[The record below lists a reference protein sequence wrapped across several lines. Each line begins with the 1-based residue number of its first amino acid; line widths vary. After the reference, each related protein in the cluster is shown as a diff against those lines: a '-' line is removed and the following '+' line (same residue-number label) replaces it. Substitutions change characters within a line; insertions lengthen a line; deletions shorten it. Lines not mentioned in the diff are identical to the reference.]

1 MAPTRSEAGTATPI
15 HEENIQGDMKMLRSK
30 GLIQQLVKAAAALL
44 LVLAAAQ
51 PALAGGKLNVVAATS
66 DMAALASEV
75 GGDRVNVIAIAR
87 GYQDP
92 HFVEA
97 KPSFLLNLRRADLLV
112 TVGLQLEIGWLP
124 PLITQSGNPKIQ
136 PSGPG
141 YFDASQFAEILEIP
155 TAQVSRAMGDVH
167 PLGNPHYWLDPQ
179 NGLRVAGGLAQ
190 KFAQMSPGDAGYFNQ
205 RLESFRGRLTAA
217 EQRWDAQMKPYR
229 GRKIITYHQS
239 WPNFV
244 KRFGLQVA
252 DYVEPRPGIPPSPA
266 HVVELISLMKR
277 QNVKLILVEPYFDLK
292 TPQSVARETGG
303 QVVVLMPSVGGN
315 NETGDYIKLFDY
327 DVNQVVK
334 AFQQTH

>member
-1 MAPTRSEAGTATPI
+1 MAAT
-15 HEENIQGDMKMLRSK
+15 
-30 GLIQQLVKAAAALL
+30 LL
-44 LVLAAAQ
+44 LVLATSQPVLAA
-51 PALAGGKLNVVAATS
+51 GKVNVVTATM
-66 DMAALASEV
+66 DLAALANEV
-75 GGDRVNVIAIAR
+75 GGDRVNVISIAR

-97 KPSFLLNLRRADLLV
+97 KPSFLLNLRKADLLV
-112 TVGLQLEIGWLP
+112 VVGLQLEIGWLP
-124 PLITQSGNPKIQ
+124 PLITQCGNPKIQ
-136 PSGPG
+136 PAAPG

-155 TAQVSRAMGDVH
+155 TTQVSRAMGDVH

-190 KFAQMSPGDAGYFNQ
+190 KLSQLSPGDAAYFQQ
-205 RLESFRGRLTAA
+205 RLEDFRKRLMAA
-217 EQRWDAQMKPYR
+217 GNRWDEQMKPYR
-229 GRKIITYHQS
+229 GRKVITYHQS

-252 DYVEPRPGIPPSPA
+252 EYVEPRPGIPPSPA

-315 NETGDYIKLFDY
+315 KDTGDYIKLFDY
-327 DVNQVVK
+327 DINLLVK
-334 AFQQTH
+334 AFQQTR

>member
-1 MAPTRSEAGTATPI
+1 MIMHTSGSRRTHTWFSVTMTILMGLFASRS
-15 HEENIQGDMKMLRSK
+15 L
-30 GLIQQLVKAAAALL
+30 
-44 LVLAAAQ
+44 
-51 PALAGGKLNVVAATS
+51 LAGGKLNLVASTQ
-66 DMAALASEV
+66 DLASLATEV
-75 GGDRVNVIAIAR
+75 GGDRVNVLAIAR

-112 TVGLQLEIGWLP
+112 AVGLELEIGWLP
-124 PLITQSGNPKIQ
+124 PLITQSGNRKIQ
-136 PSGPG
+136 PGAAG
-141 YFDASQFAEILEIP
+141 YFDASRFAEILEIP

-167 PLGNPHYWLDPQ
+167 PQGNPHYWLDPQ
-179 NGLRVAGGLAQ
+179 NGLRVATGLAQ
-190 KFAQMSPGDAGYFNQ
+190 KLSELSPGDAGFFQQ
-205 RLESFRGRLTAA
+205 RLQDFKRRLNDA
-217 EQRWDAQMKPYR
+217 ERRWDEQMKPYR
-229 GRKIITYHQS
+229 GRKVITYHQS

-277 QNVKLILVEPYFDLK
+277 LNVKLILVEPYFDLK

-315 NETGDYIKLFDY
+315 PESSDYIKLFDY
-327 DVNQVVK
+327 DVNLLAK
-334 AFQQTH
+334 AFQQAR

>member
-1 MAPTRSEAGTATPI
+1 
-15 HEENIQGDMKMLRSK
+15 MKMIRSK
-30 GLIQQLVKAAAALL
+30 GLIQQVAKAAAALL

-51 PALAGGKLNVVAATS
+51 PAVAGGKLNVVAATS

-190 KFAQMSPGDAGYFNQ
+190 KLAQMSPGDAGYFNQ
-205 RLESFRGRLTAA
+205 RLENFRGRLMAA

-315 NETGDYIKLFDY
+315 NETTDYIKLFDY

-334 AFQQTH
+334 AFQQTR

>member
-1 MAPTRSEAGTATPI
+1 MKFQARLRPILLALAG
-15 HEENIQGDMKMLRSK
+15 
-30 GLIQQLVKAAAALL
+30 LL
-44 LVLAAAQ
+44 FLGVR
-51 PALAGGKLNVVAATS
+51 PALAAGKLNIVTATQ
-66 DMAALASEV
+66 DLGALVTEV
-75 GGDRVNVIAIAR
+75 GGDKVNVLAIAK

-112 TVGLQLEIGWLP
+112 VVGLELEIGWLP
-124 PLITQSGNPKIQ
+124 PLINQCGNPKIQ
-136 PSGPG
+136 PASVG
-141 YFDASQFAEILEIP
+141 YFDASRYAEILEIP

-167 PLGNPHYWLDPQ
+167 PQGNPHYWLDPQ
-179 NGLRVAGGLAQ
+179 NGLRVAQGLAQ
-190 KFAQMSPGDAGYFNQ
+190 KLSQMSPGHAGYFNQ
-205 RLESFRGRLTAA
+205 RLEDFRKRLTVA
-217 EQRWDAQMKPYR
+217 ERRWDEQMKPYR

-266 HVVELISLMKR
+266 HVVELITLMKR

-315 NETGDYIKLFDY
+315 KEAGDYIQLFDY
-327 DVNQVVK
+327 DVNQLVK
-334 AFQQTH
+334 AFQQAH